1 MTFLPR
7 IPLSLGAHAVSVAA
21 SARDGFRTAHYLV
34 QELASAD
41 DPAAPGEVGK
51 RAAWLLPTDAPTA
64 LITGFIAQNARLAE
78 KVMASSRDAATVLL
92 PRDIHPSPFDRNL
105 LPDLVAGA
113 SGQGFTANA
122 VFNAYFRRVALQL
135 LQRYSKPPF
144 LVLENRIDAARR
156 ALGAAEHSDVTSM
169 ARALIALV
177 RAAPIAEAGAIDPK
191 SVLSATKDPNV
202 AILAIA
208 GVAALLGA
216 AGKPTPE
223 TEPDRFLAIVAAL
236 IAARL
241 PEIER
246 MVQRDD
252 VRQLETELSA
262 IKAIY

>member
-21 SARDGFRTAHYLV
+21 SARDGLRTAHYLV

-41 DPAAPGEVGK
+41 DPAAPGEVAK

-78 KVMASSRDAATVLL
+78 KVMATSRDAATVLL
-92 PRDIHPSPFDRNL
+92 PRDIHPSPFDRSL
-105 LPDLVAGA
+105 MRDLAA
-113 SGQGFTANA
+113 ATSGHSFTANA
-122 VFNAYFRRVALQL
+122 VFNAYFRRAALQL

-156 ALGAAEHSDVTSM
+156 MLGAAEQADAALMTG
-169 ARALIALV
+169 ALIALV

-191 SVLSATKDPNV
+191 SVLSATRDPNV

-208 GVAALLGA
+208 CAAALLGA
-216 AGKPTPE
+216 TGKPTPE
-223 TEPDRFLAIVAAL
+223 TDADRFFAITGAL
-236 IAARL
+236 IAANL
-241 PEIER
+241 PALER
-246 MVQRDD
+246 ALQRDD
-252 VRQLETELSA
+252 VRQLETELAA
-262 IKAIY
+262 IKAMY